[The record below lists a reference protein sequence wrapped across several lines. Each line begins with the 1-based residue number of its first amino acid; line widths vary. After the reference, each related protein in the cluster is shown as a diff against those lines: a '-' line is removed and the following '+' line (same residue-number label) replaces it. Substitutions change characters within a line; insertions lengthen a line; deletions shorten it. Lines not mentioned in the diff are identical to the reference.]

1 LDFLPVSRG
10 TLTRAGVAVYTAPG
24 MNSAAQDLSAD
35 RMSPLLTTQRLGRPY
50 LYFDRIGSTN
60 DEAHRHAESGAPE
73 GLLVVADEQTAGR
86 GRLDRAWYA
95 PPGSSLLMSLLL
107 RPALP
112 IERAGQLTMCLGL
125 GAVEGVAEVTGLA
138 PRLKWPNDLALN
150 GRKLGGM
157 LSEIQASGD
166 RLEFAILGLGL
177 NVNLS
182 FEDGPAAARELASAA
197 ISLSDALGR
206 QVDRGSLLAAILR
219 RCGAWYDR
227 LLADRAG
234 GASVQQAWAQALET
248 LGQEVVV
255 TTAAAVHRGFAVDV
269 ALEGG
274 LVLEDTTGQRR
285 TLWSGDV
292 TSTRRV
298 L

>member
-1 LDFLPVSRG
+1 MN
-10 TLTRAGVAVYTAPG
+10 AVEHDLAPERI
-24 MNSAAQDLSAD
+24 A
-35 RMSPLLTTQRLGRPY
+35 RLLTTRRLGQSY

-60 DEAHRHAESGAPE
+60 DEARRRAEAGAPE
-73 GLLVVADEQTAGR
+73 GLVLVADEQTAGR
-86 GRLDRAWYA
+86 GRLDRRWWA

-107 RPALP
+107 RPGLP
-112 IERAGQLTMCLGL
+112 LARAGQLTMCLGL

-157 LSEIQASGD
+157 LSEIQAAGD
-166 RLEFAILGLGL
+166 RLEYAVLGLGL
-177 NVNLS
+177 NVNVS
-182 FEDGPAAARELASAA
+182 FEDGPTAARELAGSA
-197 ISLSDALGR
+197 ISLWDALGR
-206 QVDRGSLLAAILR
+206 KVDRGSLLATILR
-219 RCGAWYDR
+219 HCDAWYDR
-227 LLADRAG
+227 VSADRAG

-248 LGQEVVV
+248 LGQEVVI
-255 TTAAAVHRGFAVDV
+255 TTAATVHRGLAVDV
-269 ALEGG
+269 TPEGG
-274 LVLEDTTGQRR
+274 LVLEDATGNRR